1 MTEDEKQILKKQFN
15 SLLFQLTEL
24 IKRDIYENTI
34 VSTIGAWF
42 ETDETITELNEKII
56 QNVNERWEFIK
67 YKIEASLN
75 EFGNFPTQFG
85 NENFTENARTNFEIT
100 KSLSEVISNAV
111 GVLGSSFIG
120 VISGGSGMALIASG
134 LFGWIIGAVIGAII
148 FFYKSDEI
156 KKNIENYIVDKRI
169 PSFVKKMAKN
179 KITNE
184 LKLNEGKF
192 EKDVYEML
200 RKHLQPVL
208 ETIINSK

>member
-1 MTEDEKQILKKQFN
+1 
-15 SLLFQLTEL
+15 
-24 IKRDIYENTI
+24 
-34 VSTIGAWF
+34 
-42 ETDETITELNEKII
+42 
-56 QNVNERWEFIK
+56 
-67 YKIEASLN
+67 LN

-85 NENFTENARTNFEIT
+85 HENFTENARTNFEIT

-134 LFGWIIGAVIGAII
+134 PFGWIIGAVIGAII

-156 KKNIENYIVDKRI
+156 KKNIENYIVDKKI